1 LDGRGMEDIAA
12 KCFQSSAGSRPE
24 TASDMMAK
32 LLCAGGDDSP
42 EDEYSIPTLRDGTGR
57 YQEI

>member
-1 LDGRGMEDIAA
+1 MEDIAA
-12 KCFQSSAGSRPE
+12 KCFQRSAGSKPE

-32 LLCAGGDDSP
+32 LLCAGGDNSP
-42 EDEYSIPTLRDGTGR
+42 EDEVSIPRLKDRTGR